1 MTVNELVS
9 ILKTL
14 TGKEVL
20 VYFLKFADKIINIS
34 NENENISLYVLPK
47 GVLKDLLVRMTYF
60 TKQKTYILLKRQ
72 KRLAAMKRL
81 FQAKRTFLQKAK

>member
-34 NENENISLYVLPK
+34 NENENICVMIVMQRTDFVVLTASPRIK
-47 GVLKDLLVRMTYF
+47 H
-60 TKQKTYILLKRQ
+60 
-72 KRLAAMKRL
+72 
-81 FQAKRTFLQKAK
+81 

>member
-1 MTVNELVS
+1 MTVNELIS

-34 NENENISLYVLPK
+34 NENENTTNTASS
-47 GVLKDLLVRMTYF
+47 MTKKNKSERRRCCARTGY
-60 TKQKTYILLKRQ
+60 YRI
-72 KRLAAMKRL
+72 AASK
-81 FQAKRTFLQKAK
+81 K